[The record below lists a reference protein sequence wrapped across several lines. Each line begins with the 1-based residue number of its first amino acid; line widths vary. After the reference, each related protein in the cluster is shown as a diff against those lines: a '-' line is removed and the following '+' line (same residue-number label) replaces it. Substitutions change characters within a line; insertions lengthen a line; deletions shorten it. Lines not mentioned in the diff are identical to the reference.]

1 MPDLKD
7 GETVEMKGS
16 GAKPYVL
23 RNVGGVYS
31 CSCPAWRNQSTPI
44 ERRTCKHLRKLR
56 GEEAERE
63 RLGDELP
70 AKPVKSASET
80 KGPPLL
86 LAQSWDNA
94 MDLSGWWM
102 SEKLDGVRA
111 YWDGKQFLSRQGNV
125 YHAPDWFV
133 EGLPDT
139 PLDGELWIDRKRFQQ
154 TVSVVRRQD
163 KSEHWKSVRL
173 LVFDAPQCEGS
184 FEERLKYLADTLG
197 ADQHPYAA
205 MHEQQCC
212 RNVAHLQ
219 EELTR
224 IEKLGGE
231 GLMLREPGSSYEVG
245 RSTSLLKVKSFHDT
259 EAVVLDH
266 RPGKG
271 KFKGMMGALIVQLPD
286 GTEFSVG
293 TGFSDAERHSPPPP
307 GSVITFRYQELSDGG
322 VPRFPSYVRMS
333 TAAQSPVTPVD
344 PKPKKAPAKAAAAK
358 KEEAAS
364 PSVPGET
371 RYFEFSDGKSNK
383 FWEISIDSEVVNV
396 RYGKIG
402 TNGTTKAKELA
413 SADAAQ
419 KHYEK
424 LVSEK
429 ENKGYVEGAS

>member
-1 MPDLKD
+1 MADIKD
-7 GETVEMKGS
+7 GESVEVKGS

-23 RNVGGVYS
+23 KNVGGVYS

-63 RLGDELP
+63 RLGSELP
-70 AKPVKSASET
+70 EKPAKSAEDG

-111 YWDGKQFLSRQGNV
+111 YWNGKQFLSRQGNI

-133 EGLPDT
+133 QGLPST

-163 KSEHWKSVRL
+163 KSDHWKNVRL
-173 LVFDAPQCEGS
+173 LVFDAPQYEGS
-184 FEERLKYLADTLG
+184 FENRLKYLSEILG
-197 ADQHPYAA
+197 PNQHPYAA
-205 MHEQQCC
+205 LHEHQCC
-212 RNVAHLQ
+212 RNLTHLR
-219 EELTR
+219 EELAR
-224 IEKLGGE
+224 VEQLGGE
-231 GLMLREPGSSYEVG
+231 GLMLREPGSTYEVG

-259 EAVVLDH
+259 EAVVRDH
-266 RPGKG
+266 RAGKG
-271 KFKGMMGALIVQLPD
+271 KFKGMLGALIVQLPD

-293 TGFSDAERHSPPPP
+293 TGFSDAERVAPPPP

-322 VPRFPSYVRMS
+322 VPRFPSFVRVH
-333 TAAQSPVTPVD
+333 TLAAEPPTSDSKPQSSVS
-344 PKPKKAPAKAAAAK
+344 AKATLLKKQEVAAA
-358 KEEAAS
+358 
-364 PSVPGET
+364 ET
-371 RYFEFSDGKSNK
+371 AKIRYFEFSDGKSNK
-383 FWEISIDSEVVNV
+383 FWEISLDTQEVTV
-396 RYGKIG
+396 RYGRIG
-402 TNGTTKAKELA
+402 ANGTTKVKELA
-413 SADAAQ
+413 SADAAR

-424 LVSEK
+424 LISEK
-429 ENKGYVEGAS
+429 ENKGYAERLS